1 MTAAASQPY
10 AIYRTS
16 ATPDEPAGQVV
27 DRIVRDGTGNWNP
40 ATGLAA
46 VADPAGRYPI
56 GSTYTATA

>member
-27 DRIVRDGTGNWNP
+27 DRIVWDGTGNWKP
-40 ATGLAA
+40 AAGLAA
-46 VADPAGRYPI
+46 VADPASLYPI
-56 GSTYTATA
+56 GSTYVAAS